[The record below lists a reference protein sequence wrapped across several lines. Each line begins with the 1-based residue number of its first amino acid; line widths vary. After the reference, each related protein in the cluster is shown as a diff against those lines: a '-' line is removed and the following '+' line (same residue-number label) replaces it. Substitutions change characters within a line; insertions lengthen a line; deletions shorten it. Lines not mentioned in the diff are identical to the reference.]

1 MFDALDKRLDD
12 VFTRRRVQ
20 RRLPT
25 ADAQEILSLAPEPD
39 LICEMPRLFAADLHD
54 VVGKKARYQRLVLM
68 FDTHEAFFGE
78 AVADPHALVHA
89 DYLMRDEWLRSLL
102 GHLPLQEGVV
112 AVVAGRTPP
121 LWASASVAAIPD
133 AFVEAWPVG
142 HLASGD
148 ALAYLEKAGV
158 EGGQLRL
165 ALVDY
170 ASVGP
175 GEVHPYFLGLCAD
188 VALAAR
194 GRGSALDPLS
204 FAQSEELAGKEIA
217 LARRL
222 LLWVPPEV
230 EYAILALSACR
241 SFSYRTFRA
250 LGERL
255 EFPYQRSDFDRLVA
269 FSFISPIASGGTG
282 GHDQTHEPV
291 HTMHQ
296 LLRRALGSARPD
308 SVRRAHEFLEQRYDE
323 LAAGDD
329 FTARL
334 EQIYHAGQ
342 LDPVGAAAGW
352 VKAMDQCLA
361 AGRYDRCR
369 SMITLLADLPAG
381 KADHARFTYRV
392 VRADIGLGRW
402 AEAEALVE
410 SLPAESAHATLL
422 WAELAFCQGDFA
434 RAEELA
440 GAALGQASG
449 PLRAG
454 FLFRL
459 AEIELYR
466 GRFGDAREHAHAGLD
481 MARGAADPVRV
492 CRWTNLL
499 GEIEYFS
506 GNVDTAAALV
516 DQALTGLEGVPEPDR
531 DQTLLAALLQN
542 SALVCEATGDWQTA
556 LEHQRRALEIRR
568 DTEDARGVAQSL
580 HGIGKALC
588 GLGQPREAEHALGDA
603 AQAAESLGEHLLEAK
618 ITHALADIRIAQRR
632 LDEAAQLT
640 GQALEMFR
648 RHGTPYDV
656 ASAQLTLARIASEG
670 GSCIEAV
677 THADP
682 ARSAIEAGG
691 YLVLYRLFP
700 TLDVSAAARIRAGL
714 VTFAAGDALGVP
726 WEGQPPH
733 KISPD
738 DVAAVPARHGWPLG
752 ATSDDTAQT
761 LLVSRHLVAT
771 SGQPSER
778 GFLEQLSQDL
788 PAMRGAGPT
797 TTAAVHRYRQT
808 GQLYAASGDTNG
820 ALMRI
825 LPAGWAIPATHVE
838 RRRDVVTRLTQVTH
852 GDPVAAAAACAV
864 AAMAAYAVEGC
875 PARALITVALGE
887 LEHGLGEHPAAAVVL
902 ETAQTAGQ
910 GTWRPG
916 PEGVPLGAAETLAA
930 VLHVLA
936 TCGDDVDRAMRYAV
950 GLGGDTDT
958 VAAITGGILGCRSAE
973 VRIGWLDRV
982 DLPDAG
988 ALDRLA
994 GGLHEIRRASYG

>member
-1 MFDALDKRLDD
+1 M
-12 VFTRRRVQ
+12 
-20 RRLPT
+20 
-25 ADAQEILSLAPEPD
+25 
-39 LICEMPRLFAADLHD
+39 
-54 VVGKKARYQRLVLM
+54 
-68 FDTHEAFFGE
+68 
-78 AVADPHALVHA
+78 
-89 DYLMRDEWLRSLL
+89 
-102 GHLPLQEGVV
+102 
-112 AVVAGRTPP
+112 
-121 LWASASVAAIPD
+121 
-133 AFVEAWPVG
+133 
-142 HLASGD
+142 
-148 ALAYLEKAGV
+148 
-158 EGGQLRL
+158 
-165 ALVDY
+165 
-170 ASVGP
+170 
-175 GEVHPYFLGLCAD
+175 
-188 VALAAR
+188 
-194 GRGSALDPLS
+194 
-204 FAQSEELAGKEIA
+204 
-217 LARRL
+217 
-222 LLWVPPEV
+222 WVPPEV

-241 SFSYRTFRA
+241 SFTYRTFRY

-282 GHDQTHEPV
+282 GHELAHEPI

-296 LLRRALGSARPD
+296 LLRRALASARPD
-308 SVRRAHEFLEQRYDE
+308 SVRRAHEVLEQRFDE
-323 LAAGDD
+323 LAVGGD

-369 SMITLLADLPAG
+369 AMITLLADLPAG

-392 VRADIGLGRW
+392 ARADIGLGRW

-410 SLPAESAHATLL
+410 SLPAGSAHATLL
-422 WAELAFCQGDFA
+422 QAELAFCRGDFA
-434 RAEELA
+434 QAEELA

-481 MARGAADPVRV
+481 MARAAADPARV

-506 GNVDTAAALV
+506 GNVKTAADFV
-516 DQALTGLEGVPEPDR
+516 GQALTGLEDVPEPDR

-556 LEHQRRALEIRR
+556 PEHQRRALEIRR
-568 DTEDARGVAQSL
+568 ETEDARGVAQSL
-580 HGIGKALC
+580 HGSGKALC
-588 GLGQPREAEHALGDA
+588 GLGETGEAEHALEEA
-603 AQAAESLGEHLLEAK
+603 AQAAEGLGEHLLEAK
-618 ITHALADIRIAQRR
+618 VTHALADTRIAERR
-632 LDEAAQLT
+632 LDDAAELT
-640 GQALEMFR
+640 GRALEMFR
-648 RHGTPYDV
+648 QHGTPYDV
-656 ASAQLTLARIASEG
+656 TSAQMTIARIAQERDR
-670 GSCIEAV
+670 CIEAM
-677 THADP
+677 TDADQ
-682 ARSAIEAGG
+682 ARSAIEDGG
-691 YLVLYRLFP
+691 YRVLYRLFP
-700 TLDVSAAARIRAGL
+700 TLDVPPAARVRAGL
-714 VTFAAGDALGVP
+714 VTFAAGDARGVP

-733 KISPD
+733 KITPD
-738 DVAAVPARHGWPLG
+738 QIAAMPAREDWPPG

-761 LLVSRHLVAT
+761 LLVAGHLVAT

-778 GFLEQLSQDL
+778 EFLEQLSHDL
-788 PAMRGAGPT
+788 PTMRGAGPT
-797 TTAAVHRYRQT
+797 TTAAVDRYRLT

-825 LPAGWAIPATHVE
+825 LPAGWAIPPTHAK
-838 RRRDVVTRLTQVTH
+838 RRREVVTRLTRVTH
-852 GDPVAAAAACAV
+852 GGPAAAACAV
-864 AAMAAYAVEGC
+864 AAMASYAVEGC
-875 PARALITVALGE
+875 PAQALIAVALDE
-887 LEHGLGEHPAAAVVL
+887 LEHALGGHSAAAVL
-902 ETAQTAGQ
+902 PETAKVAGQ
-910 GTWRPG
+910 RTWRPG
-916 PEGVPLGAAETLAA
+916 VEGVSLGAAETLAA

-936 TCGDDVDRAMRYAV
+936 TCGDDVDVAMRYAV

-982 DLPDAG
+982 ILPDAA

-994 GGLHEIRRASYG
+994 GGLHEVRRASYG